1 MKNYEYLNEQKETI
15 FNEKQWATFKVNY
28 NQVKMQE
35 KNKVGFA
42 TMVTNLVCKML
53 DSKRVTNENINDL
66 ISLANYLLNIEKY
79 NKFCE
84 LVKNGLDFKKSVVEI
99 LNKTQKV
106 GVIASKT
113 DTEKTQ
119 KIGFKMARGE
129 RVLRDLFLLL
139 LSDTYMTKIEK
150 KDKAKKTIK
159 K

>member
-1 MKNYEYLNEQKETI
+1 
-15 FNEKQWATFKVNY
+15 
-28 NQVKMQE
+28 MQE

-42 TMVTNLVCKML
+42 TYVTNLVYKML
-53 DSKRVTNENINDL
+53 DSKRVTNDDINEL
-66 ISLANYLLNIEKY
+66 VNLANYLLTNEKY

-99 LNKTQKV
+99 LNKTLKV
-106 GVIASKT
+106 GVIATKT

-119 KIGFKMARGE
+119 KMGFKMARGE

-139 LSDTYMTKIEK
+139 LSDTYITKIEK
-150 KDKAKKTIK
+150 KDKTKKTIK